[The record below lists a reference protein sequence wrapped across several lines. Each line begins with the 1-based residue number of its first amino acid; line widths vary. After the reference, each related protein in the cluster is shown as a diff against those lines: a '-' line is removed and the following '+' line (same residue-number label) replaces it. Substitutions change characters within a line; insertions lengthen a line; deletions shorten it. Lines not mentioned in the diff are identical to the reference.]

1 MSAEGEK
8 RILLIDGNS
17 IINRAFFALSGR
29 SNLTAP
35 DGTPTGAV
43 NTFLNT
49 IFKHIEDIRP
59 THVAALFDRREKT
72 FRHEM
77 FDGYKAKR
85 KGMPDELAVQVPLLK
100 DILDAMG
107 ISRYELPGYEADDLI
122 GTYTEQAEDKG
133 IKVFIL
139 SGDKDDFQLISSD
152 TVVVMPVSK
161 AGKTASDIYD
171 TDLFFER
178 YGLLPSEFVTVK
190 ALMGDPSDNI
200 PGVRGVGE
208 KTALELVRK
217 HKNLDDI
224 YENLSE
230 FPDGLRNKL
239 EENREMAY
247 LSYELSRIKRDVPV
261 EPSIEEFV
269 VTEPDKDKLADLLYR
284 YGLRSQLKK
293 AGLENHVPYEA
304 VTDSP
309 SGESDDT
316 SAAKLIPA
324 TLSEIAE
331 VTDISS
337 FEGAIKSLL
346 NNGQKRKI
354 VAIDVFT
361 DSRGSVEI
369 PERRL
374 LVSFSPTEIVSVDA
388 ENITPALEALAQ
400 AGFGLNKDRI
410 VAGFSIKET
419 YKFLP
424 GPLPFDRCFDTEI
437 AGYLLNQIE
446 GASPSFETLFE
457 HALGIPYPRLP
468 EDESSVM
475 DRPGKS
481 QATLLESM
489 LLPVAKDSI
498 DLKTDRTYLLFAWR
512 VMLIHSLVTMQTEQI
527 ISSGIEKLAFE
538 IEMPL
543 VLHLDRME
551 RAGFLVD
558 RDFLTSM
565 HEDFERKLGEL
576 TMKIYDD
583 AGMTFNILSP
593 KQLGQ
598 VLFEHLGLPSGRKN
612 AGGTYSTDSDELM
625 RLSDHH
631 PVVSSILEYRQI
643 SKLDS
648 TFIVG
653 LLRGI
658 DPADGRIHS
667 SFSQAM
673 TSTGR
678 LSSAEPNLQNIPI
691 RTELG
696 RLIRKA
702 FIAPDGYILLD
713 ADYSQIEL
721 RLLAHLSQDENM
733 LNAFLNNED
742 IHTNTAASI
751 FKVPKEMVLPHMRS
765 AAKTVNFSIV
775 YGISDFGLSQDLGV
789 SFQEAHTY
797 IEKYYARYPQIRAY
811 LDSLKAT
818 GYEKGYVETLFGR
831 KRVLRELTSPNR
843 NVRMFGER
851 AAMNTPIQ
859 GTAADIIKI
868 AMNKVSDDLRLAKLD
883 ARLILQVHDE
893 LIIECSENDVSAAS
907 VILKNAMEN
916 AAVLTV
922 PLVSDVRVGKSWY
935 QCKE

>member
-1 MSAEGEK
+1 MSEEGEK

-35 DGTPTGAV
+35 DGTPTGAI

-49 IFKHIEDIRP
+49 VYKHIEDIRP
-59 THVAALFDRREKT
+59 THIAALFDRREKT

-85 KGMPDELAVQVPLLK
+85 KGMPDELAVQVPILK
-100 DILDAMG
+100 DILDAMR

-122 GTYTEQAEDKG
+122 GTYTREAEKRG
-133 IKVFIL
+133 MKVFIL
-139 SGDKDDFQLISSD
+139 SGDKDDFQLISMN

-161 AGKTASDIYD
+161 AGKTSSDIYD
-171 TDLFFER
+171 TSLFFER
-178 YGLLPSEFVTVK
+178 YGLLPGEFVTVK

-217 HKNLDDI
+217 FKTLDDI
-224 YENLSE
+224 YGHLAE
-230 FPDGLRNKL
+230 FPEGLRKKL
-239 EENREMAY
+239 EEDQKTAY
-247 LSYELSRIKRDVPV
+247 LSYELSRIKADVPT
-261 EPSIEEFV
+261 EQSIEKFV
-269 VTEPDKDKLADLLYR
+269 MAEPEKDKLADLLYR

-293 AGLENHVPYEA
+293 AGLEHYVPYE
-304 VTDSP
+304 
-309 SGESDDT
+309 SGADIKSGGKDDV
-316 SAAKLIPA
+316 SAIRLIPT
-324 TLSEIAE
+324 TLPETAE
-331 VTDISS
+331 LPDHRS
-337 FEGAIKSLL
+337 FSKKLEDFMNAGHTP
-346 NNGQKRKI
+346 KI
-354 VAIDVFT
+354 VAMDVFT
-361 DSRGSVEI
+361 DVRGSGGT

-374 LVSFSPTEIVSVDA
+374 IVSFSPEEIVSVGAD
-388 ENITPALEALAQ
+388 NIASALESLAQ
-400 AGFGLNKDRI
+400 NGFGVNKDRI
-410 VAGFSIKET
+410 IAGFSIKDT
-419 YKFLP
+419 FKFLSD
-424 GPLPFDRCFDTEI
+424 PLPVKRCFDTAI

-446 GASPSFETLFE
+446 GISPSFETLFE

-468 EDESSVM
+468 DDDPAVT
-475 DRPGKS
+475 DRPDKS
-481 QATLLESM
+481 QATLLEAM
-489 LLPVAKDSI
+489 LLNETAEPVDM
-498 DLKTDRTYLLFAWR
+498 KTDRLFRLFTWR
-512 VMLIHSLVTMQTEQI
+512 VLLMHCLITQQTEQI
-527 ISSGIEKLAFE
+527 RSSGIEKLAFD

-543 VLHLDRME
+543 VLQLDRME

-558 RDFLTSM
+558 RDVLTSM
-565 HEDFERKLGEL
+565 HEDFEHKLEAL
-576 TMKIYDD
+576 SMKIYDA

-598 VLFEHLGLPSGRKN
+598 VIFEHLGLPSGRKN

-625 RLSDHH
+625 RLSDRH

-653 LLRGI
+653 LLREI
-658 DPADGRIHS
+658 NPTDGRIHS

-702 FIAPDGYILLD
+702 FIAPEGYMLLD

-721 RLLAHLSQDENM
+721 RLLAHLSRDENM
-733 LNAFLNNED
+733 MNAFLNNED

-811 LDSLKAT
+811 LDSLKEI

-831 KRVLRELTSPNR
+831 KRILRELTSPNR

-868 AMNKVSDDLRLAKLD
+868 AMNKVSDDLREAELD

-916 AAVLTV
+916 AASLTV
-922 PLVSDVRVGKSWY
+922 PLVSEVRVGKSWY

>member
-1 MSAEGEK
+1 MSAEDEK

-49 IFKHIEDIRP
+49 VSKHIDDIRP
-59 THVAALFDRREKT
+59 THIAALFDRREKT

-77 FDGYKAKR
+77 FAGYKAKR
-85 KGMPDELAVQVPLLK
+85 KGMPDELAVQVPILK
-100 DILDAMG
+100 DILDAMR

-122 GTYTEQAEDKG
+122 GTYTALAENKG
-133 IKVFIL
+133 MKVYIL
-139 SGDKDDFQLISSD
+139 SGDKDDFQLISKD

-161 AGKTASDIYD
+161 AGKTSSDIYD
-171 TDLFFER
+171 TQTFFDR
-178 YGLLPSEFVTVK
+178 YGLLPSEYITVK

-200 PGVRGVGE
+200 PGVRGIGE

-217 HKNLDDI
+217 YKSLDDI
-224 YENLSE
+224 YGHLDE
-230 FPDGLRNKL
+230 FPEGLRNKL
-239 EENREMAY
+239 REDRETAY
-247 LSYELSRIKRDVPV
+247 LSFELSRIKRDVPV
-261 EPSIEEFV
+261 EPSVGEFAIR
-269 VTEPDKDKLADLLYR
+269 EPDKDHMADLFYR
-284 YGLRSQLKK
+284 LGLRSQLKK
-293 AGLENHVPYEA
+293 AGLDSYIPYEP
-304 VTDSP
+304 VPRPS
-309 SGESDDT
+309 SGE
-316 SAAKLIPA
+316 LN
-324 TLSEIAE
+324 EAE
-331 VTDISS
+331 S
-337 FEGAIKSLL
+337 KSLVPAEFPDVIEVANIVTFREAL
-346 NNGQKRKI
+346 GNILTRNSSRKI
-354 VAIDVFT
+354 AAIDVFT
-361 DSRGSVEI
+361 EKQKSGEHV
-369 PERRL
+369 ERRL
-374 LVSFSPTEIVSVDA
+374 LVSFSGNSIFSFEGN
-388 ENITPALEALAQ
+388 NIIPALTALAE
-400 AGFGLNKDRI
+400 AGFGRKKDLI
-410 VAGFSIKET
+410 IAGFSIKDT
-419 YKFLP
+419 FKFLHS
-424 GPLPFDRCFDTEI
+424 PLPVEKCFDIEI

-446 GASPSFETLFE
+446 GTSPSFETLFE
-457 HALGIPYPRLP
+457 HALGIPYPRIPDDMASSEGRRNEP
-468 EDESSVM
+468 E
-475 DRPGKS
+475 
-481 QATLLESM
+481 ATLLESV
-489 LLPVAKDSI
+489 LLPDTKIVTDFLS
-498 DLKTDRTYLLFAWR
+498 DRTFRVFAWR
-512 VMLIHSLVTMQTEQI
+512 VSLLNALVNEQMRSI
-527 ISSGIEKLAFE
+527 LTSGIEKLTFD

-543 VLHLDRME
+543 VLNLDRME

-565 HEDFERKLGEL
+565 HGDFEQRLAEL
-576 TMKIYDD
+576 TLKIYED
-583 AGMTFNILSP
+583 AGENFNILSP

-612 AGGTYSTDSDELM
+612 AGGAYSTDSDELM
-625 RLSDHH
+625 RLSDRH
-631 PVVSSILEYRQI
+631 PVVSKVLEYRQI

-648 TFIVG
+648 TFIIG

-658 DPADGRIHS
+658 DPKDGRIHS

-673 TSTGR
+673 TTTGR
-678 LSSAEPNLQNIPI
+678 LSSTEPNLQNIPI
-691 RTELG
+691 RTEIG

-702 FIAPDGYILLD
+702 FIAPDGYVLLD

-721 RLLAHLSQDENM
+721 RLLAHLSGDESM
-733 LNAFLNNED
+733 MNAFLNNED

-751 FKVPKEMVLPHMRS
+751 FKVSKEMVLPHMRS

-818 GYEKGYVETLFGR
+818 GYEKGYVETMFGR
-831 KRVLRELTSPNR
+831 RRVLRELTSPNH

-868 AMNKVSDDLRLAKLD
+868 AMNKVSEDLSLARLD

-893 LIIECSENDVSAAS
+893 LIIECSENDVAAAS

-916 AAVLTV
+916 AADLAV
-922 PLVSDVRVGKSWY
+922 PLISDVRVGKSWY